1 MWVFVMSGINV
12 LYCFDSKFWRMAAV
26 SIESLL
32 ATAHENTSVKIYCMV
47 APNTEGREQI
57 ETIIK
62 SHKSGAGLVWCE
74 IEASENPFQN
84 YEYSRW
90 SPVIFYRCIAHRFFT
105 DIDRILYLDSDILV
119 CRDLSE
125 LFDTDLGDYVLGG
138 VRDMAPV
145 NDKYHPQGIFV
156 KNFAE
161 KYLNNGPYINSGV
174 LLLNLKKMH
183 EYENLLFET
192 KIPLICP
199 DQDLINAAFV
209 GKIKILPLKY
219 NLAPGIPVPRTFTPT
234 EAHEAMFG
242 GHVIIHCYSVK
253 PYDYE
258 HAPDQLYEMFSKHAK
273 NIGMEP
279 ENFMEWDREY
289 NMNKIRDTFI
299 PNIKIQ
305 GNNTVVFNYE
315 DKEIKVIL

>member
-1 MWVFVMSGINV
+1 MWVFVMSEIKV
-12 LYCFDSKFWRMAAV
+12 LYCFDSKFWRMVAV
-26 SIESLL
+26 SMKSLL
-32 ATAHENTSVKIYCMV
+32 ATANENTSVKFYCMV
-47 APNTEGREQI
+47 APNTDGREQI

-62 SHKSGAGLVWCE
+62 SHRGGTGLVWRE
-74 IEASENPFQN
+74 IKAEENPFQN

-119 CRDLSE
+119 CRDLTE
-125 LFDTDLGDYVLGG
+125 LFDTDLNDCVLGG

-145 NDKYHPQGIFV
+145 NAKYHPQGIFV
-156 KNFAE
+156 RNFAE

-174 LLLNLKKMH
+174 LLLNLEKMR

-192 KIPLICP
+192 KIPLYYP
-199 DQDLINAAFV
+199 DQDLINAAFT

-219 NLAPGIPVPRTFTPT
+219 NLAPGVLVPKIFTPE

-279 ENFMEWDREY
+279 EKFMEWDREY
-289 NMNKIRDTFI
+289 SQQRTRDTFI
-299 PNIKIQ
+299 PGIKIR
-305 GNNTVVFNYE
+305 GDNTIVFQYE
-315 DKEIKVIL
+315 NKDIKIIL

>member
-1 MWVFVMSGINV
+1 MSEIKV

-26 SIESLL
+26 SMESLL
-32 ATAHENTSVKIYCMV
+32 ATANENTSVKFYCMV

-57 ETIIK
+57 ENIIK
-62 SHKSGAGLVWCE
+62 SHKSGAGLVWRE
-74 IEASENPFQN
+74 IKAEENPFQN
-84 YEYSRW
+84 YEYARW

-105 DIDRILYLDSDILV
+105 DIDKILYLDSDILV
-119 CRDLSE
+119 CRDLTE
-125 LFDTDLGDYVLGG
+125 LFNTDLNDYVLGG

-145 NDKYHPQGIFV
+145 NDRFHPQGIFV
-156 KNFAE
+156 KKFAE

-174 LLLNLKKMH
+174 LLLNLEKMR
-183 EYENLLFET
+183 ENENLLFET
-192 KIPLICP
+192 KIPLFYP
-199 DQDLINAAFV
+199 DQDLINAAFA

-219 NLAPGIPVPRTFTPT
+219 NLAPGLHVPKTFTPT

-279 ENFMEWDREY
+279 EKFMEWDREY

-299 PNIKIQ
+299 PNIKIRA
-305 GNNTVVFNYE
+305 GNIIVFN
-315 DKEIKVIL
+315 DNGNEIKIEL